1 MDTAATTTGA
11 TPLTMGTLVL
21 IAIGMVCAI
30 AIIWWGTMLRR
41 RRAAAVAEAQE
52 HAELAGHPVEQDT
65 APPTDQPTG
74 AEPATVLV
82 EPAIIATAPTPVPE
96 APDTSTLVPSAEPDA
111 ASPATM
117 PLTMLKGLGPK
128 AAAQL
133 QALGIDRIDQ
143 LAALSPTEAAALDAR
158 MGSFTGR
165 LSRDRWIEQARL
177 VSAGDIAGFEAAF
190 GKLGV

>member
-1 MDTAATTTGA
+1 MDPAATTAAA
-11 TPLTMGTLVL
+11 TTLTTGTLIL

-52 HAELAGHPVEQDT
+52 HAELAGHSVEDA
-65 APPTDQPTG
+65 APSSDEQTG
-74 AEPATVLV
+74 AEPATMLV
-82 EPAIIATAPTPVPE
+82 EPAPIATAPTPIPE
-96 APDTSTLVPSAEPDA
+96 APDTSILVPPAEPDTAGA
-111 ASPATM
+111 AKM

-143 LAALSPTEAAALDAR
+143 LAGLSPTDAAALDAH

-165 LSRDRWIEQARL
+165 LARDRWIEQARL
-177 VSAGDIAGFEAAF
+177 LSAGDIAGFEAAF
-190 GKLGV
+190 GKLGG